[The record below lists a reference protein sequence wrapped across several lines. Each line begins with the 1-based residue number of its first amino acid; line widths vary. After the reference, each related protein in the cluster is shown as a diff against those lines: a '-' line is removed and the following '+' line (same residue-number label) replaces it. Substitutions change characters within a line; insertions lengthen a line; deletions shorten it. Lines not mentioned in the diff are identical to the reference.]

1 MNNRFGQNFFANPKV
16 NAHLKKI
23 FDAYGNMLRS
33 PISREVLNA
42 KNNGWLSSDKVN
54 YKDFIHDPTDLEYFG
69 FSSWNDWFSRRLAPN
84 ARPVDS
90 DPNVIVHSSESYC
103 L

>member
-1 MNNRFGQNFFANPKV
+1 MLEAINAVAVNPPVYENKDIIGVPFAILLFGLMNSRFGQDFFANPKV

-42 KNNGWLSSDKVN
+42 
-54 YKDFIHDPTDLEYFG
+54 
-69 FSSWNDWFSRRLAPN
+69 
-84 ARPVDS
+84 
-90 DPNVIVHSSESYC
+90 
-103 L
+103 

>member
-54 YKDFIHDPTDLEYFG
+54 Y
-69 FSSWNDWFSRRLAPN
+69 
-84 ARPVDS
+84 
-90 DPNVIVHSSESYC
+90 
-103 L
+103 